1 MERVKSRQYT
11 KGIAIG
17 SVLSSFALQSAAAL
31 TGFLA
36 SVASF
41 EGLTPFGVSVVSGIH
56 TSYIPAAVLG
66 AAAGSFYLY
75 GVTVLTLRYVAAVVI
90 AGVLAYML
98 KRNIKKKYH

>member
-41 EGLTPFGVSVVSGIH
+41 
-56 TSYIPAAVLG
+56 
-66 AAAGSFYLY
+66 
-75 GVTVLTLRYVAAVVI
+75 
-90 AGVLAYML
+90 
-98 KRNIKKKYH
+98 